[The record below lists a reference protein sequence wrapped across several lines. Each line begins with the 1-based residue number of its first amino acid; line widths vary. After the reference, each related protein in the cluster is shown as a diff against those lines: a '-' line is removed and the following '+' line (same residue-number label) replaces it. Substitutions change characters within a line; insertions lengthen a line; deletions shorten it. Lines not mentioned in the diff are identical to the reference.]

1 MKVPFLN
8 LQKEYQSI
16 KKEIEKKFKETLGKG
31 EYCFGQE
38 TEEFERNFAKLA
50 GCKYGFALNSGTTSL
65 IVALRALGIGNGDKV
80 ITTPFTF
87 IATAEAIVNVGA
99 QPVFADI
106 DEETMNLDINQ
117 VSKVIDKKTKAILPV
132 HLYGVPVELK
142 AFLKVAKKYHLGL
155 IEDAAHA
162 EGSLYQGKPVGSFGN
177 IGCFSLY
184 PSKNLG
190 TYGNAGAI
198 TTNNKSLAS
207 MIKMLSNH
215 GRGQDKNIHEIIG
228 YTGTID
234 NLQAAFLNVKLK
246 FFVQRMK
253 KKKNIVQKYN
263 KAFANLPVKTQ
274 KIPSGADPSFYVYT
288 IRTSKRD
295 ELKEFL
301 ARQGIGTG
309 IYYPQ
314 PLHLQPSLKFLG
326 YKKGDF
332 PNAEKAAAS
341 VLSLPLFPEMT
352 DKEVNYVIKK
362 VKEFF
367 I

>member
-16 KKEIEKKFKETLGKG
+16 KKEIEKKFKETLNRG

-38 TEEFERNFAKLA
+38 TEEFERNFAKLTA
-50 GCKYGFALNSGTTSL
+50 CKHCFALNSGTTSL
-65 IVALRALGIGNGDKV
+65 MVALRALGIKNGDKV

-87 IATAEAIVNVGA
+87 IATVEAIVNVGA

-106 DEETMNLDINQ
+106 DEETMNLDVNQ

-132 HLYGVPVELK
+132 HLYGVPAELK
-142 AFLKVAKKYHLGL
+142 AFLKIAKKHHLGL

-162 EGSLYQGKPVGSFGN
+162 EGSLYQGKPVGGFGD

-190 TYGNAGAI
+190 AYGNAGAI
-198 TTNNKSLAS
+198 TTNNQLLANK
-207 MIKMLSNH
+207 IKMLSNH

-234 NLQAAFLNVKLK
+234 NLQAAFLNIKLK
-246 FFVQRMK
+246 YFKKRMK
-253 KKKNIVQKYN
+253 KKRDIVQKYN
-263 KAFANLPVKTQ
+263 QAFVKLPLKTQ
-274 KIPSGADPSFYVYT
+274 KIPADSNPSFYVYT
-288 IRTSKRD
+288 VQTSQRD
-295 ELKEFL
+295 KLKQFL
-301 ARQGIGTG
+301 TKEGIGTG

-314 PLHLQPSLKFLG
+314 PLHFQPSLKFLG

-332 PNAEKAAAS
+332 PNAEKAALS